1 MRVSTPS
8 IGCRSVRHR
17 RCQRC
22 TAAACLGRL
31 CAAKLVAIDAFD
43 AHSGGRF
50 DHYQFTW
57 TAYLEN
63 GGTLEKAQMM
73 AAHESPRTTKLYN
86 RTADQITLDEVERIA
101 N

>member
-1 MRVSTPS
+1 M
-8 IGCRSVRHR
+8 HR
-17 RCQRC
+17 GD
-22 TAAACLGRL
+22 LFGPL
-31 CAAKLVAIDAFD
+31 CAAKFVPMYAFYALV
-43 AHSGGRF
+43 GGRF

-73 AAHESPRTTKLYN
+73 AAHESPRTTRLYD

-101 N
+101 I